1 MNDLSPKRIS
11 FFISLVFSLVFLT
24 LFFFFSN
31 YAILKNWLIAI
42 VVFLLVFLLLNWITL
57 KIVQRFII
65 DKITPIYKTIQ
76 NINIPGSGSTKKT
89 GEDIISTAEKDVI
102 DWAKDRKQEIIHLKQ
117 MEKYRKEYLGNV
129 SHELKTPIFN
139 IQGYI
144 LTLLDGGIDDSNVNR
159 MYLERAE
166 KSINRMI
173 SIVDDLGIIASLE
186 SGELKLETSRF
197 NIIQLVEEVFESQEI
212 RAKEYNVTL
221 KHTHSSYKPIF
232 VEADRERIY
241 QALNNLV
248 LNSINYGI
256 KNGITTI
263 SFTDM
268 GENIMVEI
276 ADNGIG
282 IAKQDIPRLFERFYR
297 VDRSRSRNLG
307 GTGLGLAIV
316 KHIIEAHKQTVNLN
330 SKIKKGSTFSFTLQK
345 A

>member
-1 MNDLSPKRIS
+1 MKDLSPKRIS
-11 FFISLVFSLVFLT
+11 FFISLIFSLVFLT
-24 LFFFFSN
+24 LFFFFTN
-31 YAILKNWLIAI
+31 YAILKNWVISI
-42 VVFLLVFLLLNWITL
+42 VGFLLVFVLLNWITL
-57 KIVQRFII
+57 KIVQRFIM
-65 DKITPIYKTIQ
+65 DKITPK
-76 NINIPGSGSTKKT
+76 
-89 GEDIISTAEKDVI
+89 DIISTAEKDVI
-102 DWAKDRKQEIIHLKQ
+102 DWAKDRKQEITQLKQ

-173 SIVDDLGIIASLE
+173 SIVDDLGIISSLE
-186 SGELKLETSRF
+186 SGELKLEPARF
-197 NIIQLVEEVFESQEI
+197 NIIKLVEEVFESQEI

-221 KHTHSSYKPIF
+221 KHTHSSYKPVF

-248 LNSINYGI
+248 LNSINYGE
-256 KNGITTI
+256 KNGVTTI

-268 GENIMVEI
+268 GKNIMVEI

-316 KHIIEAHKQTVNLN
+316 KHIIEAHKQTVNL
-330 SKIKKGSTFSFTLQK
+330 SSEIKKGSTFSFTLK
-345 A
+345 KG

>member
-1 MNDLSPKRIS
+1 MKDPSPKIIS
-11 FFISLVFSLVFLT
+11 FVISLIFSLVFLT
-24 LFFFFSN
+24 LSFFFCN
-31 YAILKNWLIAI
+31 YTILNNWLIAI
-42 VVFLLVFLLLNWITL
+42 VVFLLAFLLLNWITL

-65 DKITPIYKTIQ
+65 NKITPIYKTIQ
-76 NINIPGSGSTKKT
+76 NINISESALKDNNPK
-89 GEDIISTAEKDVI
+89 DIISTAEKDVI
-102 DWAKDRKQEIIHLKQ
+102 DWEKDRKQEITHLKQ

-173 SIVDDLGIIASLE
+173 SIIDDLGIISSLE
-186 SGELKLETSRF
+186 SGELKLEITRF
-197 NIIQLVEEVFESQEI
+197 NIINLVEEVFETQEI

-221 KHTHSSYKPIF
+221 KHTHSSHKPIF

-248 LNSINYGI
+248 LNSINYGK
-256 KNGITTI
+256 KNGVTTI
-263 SFTDM
+263 SFTGI

-282 IAKQDIPRLFERFYR
+282 ITKQDIPRLFERFYR

-316 KHIIEAHKQTVNLN
+316 KHIIEAHKQTVSLN
-330 SKIKKGSTFSFTLQK
+330 SKIKKGSTFSFTLK
-345 A
+345 KG

>member
-1 MNDLSPKRIS
+1 MKDLSPKRIS
-11 FFISLVFSLVFLT
+11 FFISLIFSLVFLT
-24 LFFFFSN
+24 LFFFFTN
-31 YAILKNWLIAI
+31 YAILKNWVISI
-42 VVFLLVFLLLNWITL
+42 VGFLLVFVLLNWITL
-57 KIVQRFII
+57 KIVQRFIM
-65 DKITPIYKTIQ
+65 DKITPK
-76 NINIPGSGSTKKT
+76 
-89 GEDIISTAEKDVI
+89 DIISTAEKDVI
-102 DWAKDRKQEIIHLKQ
+102 DWAKDRKQEITQLKQ

-173 SIVDDLGIIASLE
+173 SIVDDLGIISSLE
-186 SGELKLETSRF
+186 SGELKLEPARF
-197 NIIQLVEEVFESQEI
+197 NIIKLVEEVFESQEI

-221 KHTHSSYKPIF
+221 KHTHSSYKPVF

-248 LNSINYGI
+248 LNSINYGK
-256 KNGITTI
+256 KNGVTTI

-268 GENIMVEI
+268 GKNIMVEI

-316 KHIIEAHKQTVNLN
+316 KHIIEAHKQTVNVY
-330 SKIKKGSTFSFTLQK
+330 SEIKKGSTFSFTLQK
-345 A
+345 G

>member
-1 MNDLSPKRIS
+1 MKDLSPKRIS
-11 FFISLVFSLVFLT
+11 FFISLIFSLVFLT
-24 LFFFFSN
+24 LFFFFTN
-31 YAILKNWLIAI
+31 YAILKNWVISI
-42 VVFLLVFLLLNWITL
+42 VGFLLVFVLLNWITL
-57 KIVQRFII
+57 KIVQRFIM
-65 DKITPIYKTIQ
+65 DKITPK
-76 NINIPGSGSTKKT
+76 
-89 GEDIISTAEKDVI
+89 DIISTAEKDVI
-102 DWAKDRKQEIIHLKQ
+102 DWAKDRKQEITQLKQ

-173 SIVDDLGIIASLE
+173 SIVDDLGIISSLE
-186 SGELKLETSRF
+186 SGELKLEPARF
-197 NIIQLVEEVFESQEI
+197 NIIKLVEEVFESQEI
-212 RAKEYNVTL
+212 RAKKYNVTL
-221 KHTHSSYKPIF
+221 KHTHSSYKPVF

-248 LNSINYGI
+248 LNSINYGK
-256 KNGITTI
+256 KNGVTTI

-268 GENIMVEI
+268 GKNIMVEI

-316 KHIIEAHKQTVNLN
+316 KHIIEAHKQTVNVY

>member
-1 MNDLSPKRIS
+1 MKDLSPKRIS
-11 FFISLVFSLVFLT
+11 FFISLIFSLVFLT
-24 LFFFFSN
+24 LFFFFTN
-31 YAILKNWLIAI
+31 YAILKNWVISI
-42 VVFLLVFLLLNWITL
+42 VGFLLVFVLLNWITL
-57 KIVQRFII
+57 KIVQRFIM
-65 DKITPIYKTIQ
+65 DKITPK
-76 NINIPGSGSTKKT
+76 
-89 GEDIISTAEKDVI
+89 DIISTAEKDVI
-102 DWAKDRKQEIIHLKQ
+102 DWAKDRKQEITQLKQ

-173 SIVDDLGIIASLE
+173 SIVDDLGIISSLE
-186 SGELKLETSRF
+186 SGELKLEPARF
-197 NIIQLVEEVFESQEI
+197 NIIKLVEEVFESQEI

-221 KHTHSSYKPIF
+221 KHTHSSYKPVF

-248 LNSINYGI
+248 LNSINYGK
-256 KNGITTI
+256 KNGVTTI

-268 GENIMVEI
+268 GKNIMVEI

-316 KHIIEAHKQTVNLN
+316 KHIIEAHKQTVNL
-330 SKIKKGSTFSFTLQK
+330 SSEIKKGSTFSFTLK
-345 A
+345 KG

>member
-1 MNDLSPKRIS
+1 MKDLSPKRIS
-11 FFISLVFSLVFLT
+11 FFISLIFSLVFLT
-24 LFFFFSN
+24 LFFFFTN
-31 YAILKNWLIAI
+31 YAILKNWVISI
-42 VVFLLVFLLLNWITL
+42 VGFLLVFVLLNWITL
-57 KIVQRFII
+57 KIVQRFIM
-65 DKITPIYKTIQ
+65 DKITPK
-76 NINIPGSGSTKKT
+76 
-89 GEDIISTAEKDVI
+89 DIISTAEKDVI
-102 DWAKDRKQEIIHLKQ
+102 DWAKDRKQEITQLKQ

-173 SIVDDLGIIASLE
+173 SIVDDLGIISSLE
-186 SGELKLETSRF
+186 SGELKLEPARF
-197 NIIQLVEEVFESQEI
+197 NIIKLVEEVFESQEI

-221 KHTHSSYKPIF
+221 KHTHSSYKPVF

-248 LNSINYGI
+248 LNSINYGK
-256 KNGITTI
+256 KNGVTTI

-268 GENIMVEI
+268 GKNIMVEI
-276 ADNGIG
+276 ADDGIG

-316 KHIIEAHKQTVNLN
+316 KHIIEAHKQTVNVF
-330 SKIKKGSTFSFTLQK
+330 SKIKKGSTFSFTLRK
-345 A
+345 G

>member
-1 MNDLSPKRIS
+1 MKDPSPKI
-11 FFISLVFSLVFLT
+11 ISLVISLIFSLVFLT

-31 YAILKNWLIAI
+31 YTILKNWLIAI
-42 VVFLLVFLLLNWITL
+42 VVFILVFILLNWITL

-65 DKITPIYKTIQ
+65 DKITPVYKTIQ
-76 NINIPGSGSTKKT
+76 NINIPESSST
-89 GEDIISTAEKDVI
+89 
-102 DWAKDRKQEIIHLKQ
+102 
-117 MEKYRKEYLGNV
+117 EKYRKEYLGNV

-173 SIVDDLGIIASLE
+173 SIVDDLGIISSLE
-186 SGELKLETSRF
+186 SGELKLEITRF
-197 NIIQLVEEVFESQEI
+197 NIIHLAEEVFETQEI
-212 RAKEYNVTL
+212 RAKKYNVTL
-221 KHTHSSYKPIF
+221 KHTYSSYKPLF
-232 VEADRERIY
+232 VTADRERIY

-248 LNSINYGI
+248 LNSINYGK
-256 KNGITTI
+256 KNGVTTI
-263 SFTDM
+263 SFTDI

-276 ADNGIG
+276 ADDGIG
-282 IAKQDIPRLFERFYR
+282 IAKKDIPRLFERFYR

-316 KHIIEAHKQTVNLN
+316 KHIIEAHKQTVSLN
-330 SKIKKGSTFSFTLQK
+330 SKIKKGSTFSFTLK
-345 A
+345 KG

>member
-1 MNDLSPKRIS
+1 MKDLSPKRIS
-11 FFISLVFSLVFLT
+11 FFISLICSLVFLT
-24 LFFFFSN
+24 LFYFFSN
-31 YAILKNWLIAI
+31 YAVLKNWFIAI
-42 VVFLLVFLLLNWITL
+42 IGFVLVFILLNRIIL
-57 KIVQRFII
+57 KIIQRFII
-65 DKITPIYKTIQ
+65 DKITPIYKTIH
-76 NINIPGSGSTKKT
+76 NINISESDSKENKPK
-89 GEDIISTAEKDVI
+89 DIITTAEKDVI
-102 DWAKDRKQEIIHLKQ
+102 DWAKDRRQEITHLKQ

-166 KSINRMI
+166 KSINRLI
-173 SIVDDLGIIASLE
+173 SIVDDLGIISSLE
-186 SGELKLETSRF
+186 SGELKLDTTRF
-197 NIIQLVEEVFESQEI
+197 NIVQLVEEVFETQEI

-221 KHTHSSYKPIF
+221 KHTHSSYKPVF
-232 VEADRERIY
+232 VEADREKIY

-248 LNSINYGI
+248 LNSINYGK

-268 GENIMVEI
+268 GENIMIEI

-316 KHIIEAHKQTVNLN
+316 KHIIEAHKQTVNVY
-330 SKIKKGSTFSFTLQK
+330 SKPKKGSTFSFTLQK

>member
-1 MNDLSPKRIS
+1 MKDPSPKI
-11 FFISLVFSLVFLT
+11 ISLVISLIFSLVFLT

-31 YAILKNWLIAI
+31 YTILKNWLIAI
-42 VVFLLVFLLLNWITL
+42 VVFILVFILLNWITL

-65 DKITPIYKTIQ
+65 DKITPVYKTIQ
-76 NINIPGSGSTKKT
+76 NINIPESSST
-89 GEDIISTAEKDVI
+89 
-102 DWAKDRKQEIIHLKQ
+102 
-117 MEKYRKEYLGNV
+117 EKYRKEYLGNV

-173 SIVDDLGIIASLE
+173 SIVDDLGIISSLE
-186 SGELKLETSRF
+186 SGELKLEITRF
-197 NIIQLVEEVFESQEI
+197 NIIHLAEEVFETQEI
-212 RAKEYNVTL
+212 RAKKYNVTL
-221 KHTHSSYKPIF
+221 KHTHASHKPIF

-248 LNSINYGI
+248 LNSINYGK
-256 KNGITTI
+256 KNGVTTI
-263 SFTDM
+263 SFTDI

-276 ADNGIG
+276 ADDGIG
-282 IAKQDIPRLFERFYR
+282 IAKKDIPRLFERFYR
-297 VDRSRSRNLG
+297 VDRSRSRNMG

-316 KHIIEAHKQTVNLN
+316 KHIIEAHKQTVSLN
-330 SKIKKGSTFSFTLQK
+330 SKIKKGSTFSFTLKK

>member
-1 MNDLSPKRIS
+1 M
-11 FFISLVFSLVFLT
+11 
-24 LFFFFSN
+24 
-31 YAILKNWLIAI
+31 
-42 VVFLLVFLLLNWITL
+42 
-57 KIVQRFII
+57 
-65 DKITPIYKTIQ
+65 DKITPK
-76 NINIPGSGSTKKT
+76 
-89 GEDIISTAEKDVI
+89 DIISTAEKDVI
-102 DWAKDRKQEIIHLKQ
+102 DWAKDRKQEITHLKQ

-173 SIVDDLGIIASLE
+173 SIVDDLGIISSLE
-186 SGELKLETSRF
+186 SGELKLEPARF
-197 NIIQLVEEVFESQEI
+197 NIIKLVEEVFESQEI

-221 KHTHSSYKPIF
+221 KHTHSSYKPVF

-248 LNSINYGI
+248 LNSINYGK
-256 KNGITTI
+256 KNGVTTI

-268 GENIMVEI
+268 GKNIMVEI

-316 KHIIEAHKQTVNLN
+316 KHIIEAHKQTVNL
-330 SKIKKGSTFSFTLQK
+330 SSEIKKGSTFSFTLK
-345 A
+345 KG